1 MPDLTPASIPLGHRP
16 GRLLMS
22 HDGRLLC
29 ALCTFDGVV
38 CVIDTAKNKVTAT
51 IPCPN
56 LKRDATL
63 THDGRLYASVGE
75 GRVAVVDTAAEAV
88 TGTLTLGGSPS
99 GGVVS
104 PDGARAYVSLASN
117 QGIAVIDTATNAVTG
132 PFAIGV
138 GNRPSVLAMSAD
150 GDRIYAADESNK
162 KILVVETESMSLLGS
177 PIEVGWRIPSLALEP
192 GGQRLFVPGWFESVV
207 RAVDTGMSAEPV
219 KVQVNSQPMD
229 VAAGGGR
236 LYVAHPG
243 TQSVSVVDTA
253 DMSLVREFPAPG
265 VQSLALSPD
274 GELLYATSG
283 PGKSVLVIPTRSRP
297 VAAARES
304 EGVAVSPDGRRLL
317 MTLGGRNA
325 VAVIGTPEKRIPVG
339 GFPIAMVAPGDGREV
354 YVADRAGNRVLVMDT
369 VTDTVIETI
378 SFDSPSDLAAH
389 PNGQQVYVVGTEMLG
404 AIDTESRHLAEQIT
418 VPRSVALRAV
428 ETDGNRLYVTN
439 TDQGTFS
446 VYLPQPLRAANEQF
460 PPVPPVD
467 TSLAAFG
474 DLTPAGTG
482 RRVVATHYDRS
493 QVFFVDMDPPPSAS
507 FLQGVVINPY
517 RAAKSPDGPVYITSS
532 FSHSVTAVDADAGAA
547 IGDPIPVPG
556 GPGPLAF
563 AGDGRTLFV
572 GSTGDSHVCVVDTTA
587 GQTKDRFPAWLT
599 PRSIAPLPNG
609 RVYAANW
616 ATGAISVI
624 ETREKTLAV
633 GNRPSGIAV
642 SPQTKRAYV
651 ANSGAGTVTV
661 IDLITGTPT
670 GPPITV
676 GGEPAGVAV
685 GPSGKPL
692 YVADAFNGSI
702 SVVDVTNGDLIKT
715 LPDIGILLRGLA
727 ISPDGKRLYAADAQ
741 AQKVVAVDVAQ
752 GGTKTL
758 GLPHPFGL
766 AMTDDGHTLF
776 VTLPEKRCLAV
787 VDTATMTEAGERI
800 RLWTTAPHGVCVAP
814 DGRRLYVTDPLRNM
828 VVAVDL

>member
-22 HDGRLLC
+22 RDGRLLC
-29 ALCTFDGVV
+29 ALCTFDGVL

-75 GRVAVVDTAAEAV
+75 GQVAVVDTAAEAV
-88 TGTLTLGGSPS
+88 TGILTLGGRPS

-104 PDGARAYVSLASN
+104 PDGTRAYVSLADN

-132 PFAIGV
+132 PFTIGA
-138 GNRPSVLAMSAD
+138 GNRPSVLAMSPD
-150 GDRIYAADESNK
+150 GDRIYAADENNK
-162 KILVVETESMSLLGS
+162 KIWVVETESMSLLGR
-177 PIEVGWRIPSLALEP
+177 PIEVGWGILGLALEP
-192 GGQRLFVPGWFESVV
+192 GGQRLFVPGWVESVV

-219 KVQVNSQPMD
+219 KVHVNHQPKD
-229 VAAGGGR
+229 VVAGGGR

-283 PGKSVLVIPTRSRP
+283 PGKSVLVIPTRSHP
-297 VAAARES
+297 VAAAKES

-325 VAVIGTPEKRIPVG
+325 VAVIGTPEKRISVG
-339 GFPIAMVAPGDGREV
+339 GGPVAMVAPGDGREV

-369 VTDTVIETI
+369 VTDTVVETI
-378 SFDSPSDLAAH
+378 GFDRPNDLAAH

-418 VPRSVALRAV
+418 VPRSVQPRALG
-428 ETDGNRLYVTN
+428 TDGNRLYVTN

-446 VYLPQPLRAANEQF
+446 GYLTQPLRAANEEF

-482 RRVVATHYDRS
+482 RRVVATHNARS
-493 QVFFVDMDPPPSAS
+493 QVFFVDMNPPSAS
-507 FLQGVVINPY
+507 FLQGVVIAPN
-517 RAAKSPDGPVYITSS
+517 RVAKSPDGPVYITSS
-532 FSHSVTAVDADAGAA
+532 FSNSVTAVDADAGAA
-547 IGDPIPVPG
+547 IDDPIPVPG

-587 GQTKDRFPAWLT
+587 GRTKDRFPAWLT
-599 PRSIAPLPNG
+599 PRSVAPLPDG
-609 RVYAANW
+609 RVYAADW

-624 ETREKTLAV
+624 ETREKLLAV
-633 GNRPSGIAV
+633 GKSPSGIAV

-670 GPPITV
+670 GSLITV

-702 SVVDVTNGDLIKT
+702 SVVDVTNGNLIKT

-752 GGTKTL
+752 GGTKAL

-800 RLWTTAPHGVCVAP
+800 RLWTTAAHGVCVAP
-814 DGRRLYVTDPLRNM
+814 DGRRLYVTDPLRN
-828 VVAVDL
+828 VLVAVDL